1 MAKKLLTK
9 SEVIADISTNINDE
23 VEQGISGKKL
33 AGVLTNMVNYSEDA
47 SQILLSSGSAEHS
60 LQMTGEVNIINDD
73 NTVTTYV
80 NDSVS
85 MMSVTLGIGNS
96 AGIGGWKYNAIRV
109 GEENVD
115 FYLTTNTNVTEIS
128 INPEEEP
135 IDTTLLSGF
144 KTGDKLSLIIKG
156 VSYNDIFTIKY
167 INNSETAVNGNK
179 ISVSR
184 AEFDAVFGDANLET
198 LFNSSGINS
207 SINYSLFCL
216 AKPSNVNYNSDIGKA
231 AFAVGVMNNAN
242 NLAANASGYKTNAY
256 GMFSTAEGFMNN
268 ASGLASHAEGR
279 HTIATNDYEHSEG
292 KYNLSI
298 KDKTIHTVGI
308 GYTTYSTD
316 IQDDIVSRINAEEIH
331 SNGDKY
337 IYGIGGYDGTN
348 SQTEGIKT
356 VQEVVKDVE
365 KKLDNCVDLTSEQTI
380 TAAKTFSA
388 GISMNNTRIRKVK
401 APTTNDDAA
410 NKQYVD
416 AVIKIANN
424 AVQITYAELK
434 SLRDAGKLVTGTQYR
449 ITDYTCTTTQVG
461 TKSAGHIFDIIVT
474 ADGENTL
481 NEVARAVK
489 HEGDTYFDRCNLN
502 TWKIWYRLD
511 NDTNRFAWADGE
523 NGKGVIYRMIDEF
536 NNDCPYDFKNI
547 QFKHPNDVTAYPYY
561 YYTFAS
567 DNIEANTDCSL
578 KANYCY
584 SNTIR
589 EYVDLNKRTLNS
601 IIFVGDHCF
610 GNSFGTNCYSNT
622 FGNTCIYNSFGTNCY
637 SNTFGS
643 YLQYNSF
650 GNYCYSNTLGRS
662 CRLNNLGADCYFN
675 TFGSDCKYNT
685 FGNRCYGNVLGSICY
700 SNSFGNECR
709 YNTFGNYCHYNSFG
723 NNCYYIKFAS
733 DKSATTKYNYY
744 HENHFENGCKY
755 IIFTGIETASSSA
768 WVQNY
773 NFAQGLQGTYDAH
786 LTIDGKRNLS
796 YEIYVSKDTDG
807 KIKESVI
814 AEFENK
820 LGNCVDLNSEQTIT
834 AAKTFSGGVSMNNT
848 RIRKVKAPTED
859 TDATNKG
866 YVDSKVDAI
875 DATKQDV
882 LTAGRGI
889 VIDDSNTISINF
901 DPDIFK
907 VVSTLPETP
916 DAGDEKKIHL
926 VPSEDVESGNAYDE
940 YVYVDGSWEKIGS
953 FRPSIDLS
961 DFVDFTSE
969 QTITA
974 TKTFSGGIN
983 MNSTKILNV
992 ATPTNGN
999 DAANKQY
1006 VDTQILDNVKTI
1018 STSTAKDMEE
1028 LRALIEDINNKIDA
1042 TKPQLVEGITDKY
1055 HRGHLVKIKLKASF
1069 TGVDSLPDTLPSI
1082 NFAPIKYNKE
1092 AVLSLTVDDC
1102 HASAFCNIWAAING
1116 RPVASNV
1123 EGGASKNYFYH
1134 ANQYLN
1140 GDIPNEIKGKS
1151 YNRMVYN
1158 DGLGG
1163 KRRYNYGIAVWPS
1176 VRTNNGSVQMESESM
1191 VDKNANNLY
1200 RFMSPYFTWTDYDLI
1215 KKYGVDLYQHNI
1227 GKEDYG
1233 SDKIIYNV
1241 ITGIVGDSF
1250 TAFKKGGRFIS
1261 AVMEPDGNAVY
1272 CDAAKQVKLIDV
1284 IYNQSTGVDMIPY
1297 NNEDMYKKIYK
1308 RYFDNIESVKSK
1320 IEALLSKDIN
1330 EREWYHFCFH
1340 SVYDNTCDLL
1350 QFIHQTYGDR
1360 IWFASA
1366 QEVYEYQYMKK
1377 WADIKAVSHKIE
1389 NGQYIVSFEIY
1400 LPFQENFTHKDMSI
1414 NLSLPVNANLL
1425 NVECTSGDIPELEY
1439 IGINDT
1445 KTMIHVGV
1453 NEDLIDNIE
1462 YFVSKYEFTGDE
1474 QWKNDAIIDI
1484 SRLREDLKQNY
1495 LSRLNKEPVYV
1506 TDIQISLAS
1515 SSINKGETVNGTVTA
1530 LPSNNTQMSDILLNI
1545 AEGATIT
1552 SKSISGNIINF
1563 TVIGDTVGTTTITA
1577 TIGDITNSVTLEINE
1592 VQTPIAQVE
1601 VSNLIVSPSSPNVG
1615 DNLEVSWTASKNGV
1629 TLQNGYIKIW
1639 TNLTPMPDTWTSV
1652 SNFSHTLNAEESLTT
1667 IYVKVASN
1675 VDGTD
1680 ASATSVCTVKV
1691 NTPAQTV
1698 NAPIYMLSLN
1708 AGGVGGSNWHRYDTV
1723 FKHHVNTLYALST
1736 AQFGGNGPV
1745 DDNGNGT
1752 SLRPMTT
1759 EQIQASE
1766 CVTELLSLNSATWN
1780 IGNMSEKYS
1789 KIMTLFDETTNER
1802 GAVRA
1807 IYGMAY
1813 GSDTLCA
1820 LGWTLD
1826 NGRYKIRLMS
1836 TYDSVSN
1843 DPYASCNYQ
1852 TPGLGKIYFNKEDIT
1867 SQLGTSV
1874 VSFADNTT
1882 WSDPVEV
1889 NIENG
1894 ELIISIFNKKTS
1906 NASERTRM
1914 NIWGLEITKL

>member
-60 LQMTGEVNIINDD
+60 LQMLGEVNVIDEDD
-73 NTVTTYV
+73 TVTTYV
-80 NDSVS
+80 NDSIS

-115 FYLTTNTNVTEIS
+115 FYLTTNTNIDTIS

-135 IDTTLLSGF
+135 IDNTLLSGF
-144 KTGDKLSLIIKG
+144 TVGDKLSLIIKG

-380 TAAKTFSA
+380 TAAKTFS
-388 GISMNNTRIRKVK
+388 
-401 APTTNDDAA
+401 
-410 NKQYVD
+410 
-416 AVIKIANN
+416 
-424 AVQITYAELK
+424 
-434 SLRDAGKLVTGTQYR
+434 
-449 ITDYTCTTTQVG
+449 
-461 TKSAGHIFDIIVT
+461 
-474 ADGENTL
+474 
-481 NEVARAVK
+481 
-489 HEGDTYFDRCNLN
+489 
-502 TWKIWYRLD
+502 
-511 NDTNRFAWADGE
+511 
-523 NGKGVIYRMIDEF
+523 
-536 NNDCPYDFKNI
+536 
-547 QFKHPNDVTAYPYY
+547 
-561 YYTFAS
+561 
-567 DNIEANTDCSL
+567 
-578 KANYCY
+578 
-584 SNTIR
+584 
-589 EYVDLNKRTLNS
+589 
-601 IIFVGDHCF
+601 
-610 GNSFGTNCYSNT
+610 
-622 FGNTCIYNSFGTNCY
+622 
-637 SNTFGS
+637 
-643 YLQYNSF
+643 
-650 GNYCYSNTLGRS
+650 
-662 CRLNNLGADCYFN
+662 
-675 TFGSDCKYNT
+675 
-685 FGNRCYGNVLGSICY
+685 
-700 SNSFGNECR
+700 
-709 YNTFGNYCHYNSFG
+709 
-723 NNCYYIKFAS
+723 
-733 DKSATTKYNYY
+733 
-744 HENHFENGCKY
+744 
-755 IIFTGIETASSSA
+755 
-768 WVQNY
+768 
-773 NFAQGLQGTYDAH
+773 
-786 LTIDGKRNLS
+786 
-796 YEIYVSKDTDG
+796 
-807 KIKESVI
+807 
-814 AEFENK
+814 
-820 LGNCVDLNSEQTIT
+820 
-834 AAKTFSGGVSMNNT
+834 GGVSMNNT
-848 RIRKVKAPTED
+848 RIRKVKEPTED

-866 YVDSKVDAI
+866 YVDSKVDVI

-882 LTAGRGI
+882 LTAGKGI

-1462 YFVSKYEFTGDE
+1462 YFVSKYESTGDE

-1680 ASATSVCTVKV
+1680 ASATSACTVKV
-1691 NTPAQTV
+1691 NTPVQTV

-1708 AGGVGGSNWHRYDTV
+1708 AGGVSGSNWHRYDTV

-1759 EQIQASE
+1759 EQIRASE

-1807 IYGMAY
+1807 IYGLAY
-1813 GSDTLCA
+1813 GSDTMCA